1 MLAPY
6 TQKPN
11 WTKTKAVKLL
21 ASNLTSPI
29 ELSTYSDGEILFW
42 SPDNNV
48 TFSLPFKSVEQLRNA
63 LNSMGDPILGTPI
76 EHNNLKSNTYN
87 LLDLVTITSDLKNLK
102 ELINDTTSID
112 KVNKEII
119 RATNNPEYICAKPK
133 DTKPKDTKPKD
144 TKPKD
149 TKPKDTKLKVIN
161 SISFDRKISKEDN
174 GWGVFV
180 NIRNNPYRYYY
191 KTRDAARSALA
202 SHNVGEHGRL
212 L

>member
-133 DTKPKDTKPKD
+133 DTKPKDTK
-144 TKPKD
+144 
-149 TKPKDTKLKVIN
+149 LKVIN